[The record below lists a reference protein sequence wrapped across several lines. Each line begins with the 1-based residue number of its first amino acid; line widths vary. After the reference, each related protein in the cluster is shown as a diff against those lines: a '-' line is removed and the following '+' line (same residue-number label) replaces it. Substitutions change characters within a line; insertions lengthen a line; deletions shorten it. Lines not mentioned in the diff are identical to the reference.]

1 MDILQEAIAQ
11 DKKINLFIVSG
22 TSHLL
27 SGPTGYIHSLQELFF
42 TLNGTVL
49 QPFKGVNSLRSI
61 NFPAPLMVRAEMTKG
76 LSVNDMLIKL
86 WLKAVHASR
95 QLVVWN
101 TNDITITNRSHTN
114 NVAIETYVPGRNEQ
128 EFRES
133 NFFEVLPTLY
143 HNQNHL
149 VALKLATKEGTRAAA
164 YRSRN
169 SINLSPMYEAE
180 YIAAI
185 WEDVLNHKL
194 PVSSAEIKV
203 SPLVML

>member
-1 MDILQEAIAQ
+1 MLPIEVDNGCNNSNDILQEAIVQ

-27 SGPTGYIHSLQELFF
+27 SRPTGYIHSLQELFF

-61 NFPAPLMVRAEMTKG
+61 NFPAPLMVQAEMTKG
-76 LSVNDMLIKL
+76 FSVNDMLIKL
-86 WLKAVHASR
+86 RLEAVHASR

-101 TNDITITNRSHTN
+101 TNDITITIRSHTN
-114 NVAIETYVPGRNEQ
+114 NVTTETYVPGRNEQ
-128 EFRES
+128 EFRDS
-133 NFFEVLPTLY
+133 NFFEVLPMLY
-143 HNQNHL
+143 RNQNHRMMRPL

-169 SINLSPMYEAE
+169 KINRSRIQRGYL
-180 YIAAI
+180 
-185 WEDVLNHKL
+185 
-194 PVSSAEIKV
+194 
-203 SPLVML
+203 